1 MKLTKVKHRRFG
13 NKKTRRIKRRG
24 GMQAL
29 YPHLTPKQRAE
40 LIAAQRAQKRKAE
53 LAATHASLSEMVSRG
68 VSHGV
73 RTDFLTSGVGA
84 LAGHI
89 VDAIVVAP
97 QDMALKTAIKHGH
110 LTLDGTMHRPTIIL
124 KAHDM
129 FRQAE
134 RLCSIV
140 RQLPDEDCWSTDAWG
155 HVRKSEWVKNACSEA
170 RALYTDAVELKYLP
184 AYAPLAWM
192 MSREDPE
199 GSIQLC
205 DECIAKCNVIRNA
218 ASRKAKLDCTAIR
231 AFADQESVAL
241 MMSQLHREQQH
252 APRWTHREDD
262 DDVFDFESAD
272 PELEAFKT
280 IMEESIE
287 KESKYGH
294 AMKWL
299 WLSTLNDEYPNPDD
313 IAEQKRVA
321 ENMGIDFDRC
331 R

>member
-1 MKLTKVKHRRFG
+1 MKSYKRRRFS

-24 GMQAL
+24 GM
-29 YPHLTPKQRAE
+29 YKHYLTPKEFAKLHATMRE
-40 LIAAQRAQKRKAE
+40 QKREDELKA
-53 LAATHASLSEMVSRG
+53 ASAVLRNMVSSG
-68 VSHGV
+68 VSPDV
-73 RTDFLTSGVGA
+73 RNAVLTSGTGA
-84 LAGHI
+84 LAGHVSDLLL
-89 VDAIVVAP
+89 VDEP
-97 QDMALKTAIKHGH
+97 YLLRRHGH
-110 LTLDGTMHRPTIIL
+110 AALHAARPHTSIPAL
-124 KAHDM
+124 FDADDM
-129 FRQAE
+129 FQQAE
-134 RLCSIV
+134 HLCSRV
-140 RQLPDEDCWSTDAWG
+140 RELPDEHCWTTNAWG
-155 HVRKSEWVKNACSEA
+155 HVRKSEYVKDICSKA
-170 RALYTDAVELKYLP
+170 RSLYESALELEYLP

-192 MSREDPE
+192 MSREDPG
-199 GSIQLC
+199 GSMRLC
-205 DECIAKCNVIRNA
+205 DECIAKCNVRRNA

-241 MMSQLHREQQH
+241 MMSQLHREQPD
-252 APRWTHREDD
+252 APIWTQQEDD

-299 WLSTLNDEYPNPDD
+299 WLSTLDDEYPNPDD

-321 ENMGIDFDRC
+321 ENAGIDFDHC